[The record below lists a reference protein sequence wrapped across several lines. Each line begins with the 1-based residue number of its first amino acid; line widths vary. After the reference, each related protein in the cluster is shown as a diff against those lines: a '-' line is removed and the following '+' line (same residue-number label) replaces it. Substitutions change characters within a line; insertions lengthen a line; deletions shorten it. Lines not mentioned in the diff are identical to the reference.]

1 MLPLHSHQYVLAR
14 RIDPKPSSR
23 RSHILAEYDGGKVK
37 VFSNQF
43 PIGQTFPKALT
54 IAGVDSGGGAG
65 IAADLKTFAALGVH
79 GMSAVTSVTAQNT
92 QTVTAIHDLPA
103 TMVKAQIEAVI
114 EDIGV
119 DAAKTG
125 MLHTSE
131 IIEAVAYEIRKYGF
145 PTVVD
150 PVMVAKSGATLLE
163 PAAVKTLKNKLL
175 PLAKVVTPNIPEA
188 EVLSDLKIKSLREA
202 ADAAMKISR
211 NGPAAVVIKGG
222 HLQEDVSVDLLYMD
236 GELRRFEAD
245 RVNTDTT
252 HGTGCSFSAAITAEL
267 AKGKDIP
274 EAVESAKRL
283 ITDAVRFGLKI
294 GGGHGPVNPMASI
307 YREAERYSIL
317 ENISEALRML
327 EVDPNFHIL
336 IPESQTNLAM
346 ALTFARGLED
356 VAAIPGRIVN
366 LGGKAH
372 ASAPPRFGASR
383 HVAATLMTARKHNS
397 LVRAAM
403 NIKFSEEILKICEKL
418 GLSTSSYDRAR
429 EPPEIKIVEGRS
441 TSWGAE
447 EAIKAA
453 GKVPDI
459 IYHRGDWG
467 KEPMATILAGTAV
480 EAAKIALDLAAEYAK
495 TIPKKS

>member
-1 MLPLHSHQYVLAR
+1 MK
-14 RIDPKPSSR
+14 KPFNQ
-23 RSHILAEYDGGKVK
+23 IL
-37 VFSNQF
+37 
-43 PIGQTFPKALT
+43 IGQKTPRALT

-79 GMSAVTSVTAQNT
+79 GMSVVTSVTAQNT
-92 QTVTAIHDLPA
+92 LTVTAIHDLP
-103 TMVKAQIEAVI
+103 TGMVKAQIEAVL

-125 MLHTSE
+125 MLHTPE
-131 IIEAVAYEIRKYGF
+131 IIEAVAEEIRKYGF

-163 PAAVKTLKNKLL
+163 PDAVETLKNRLL

-188 EVLSDLKIKSLREA
+188 EVLSGLKIKSWREA
-202 ADAAMKISR
+202 ADAAMKISSY
-211 NGPAAVVIKGG
+211 GPAAVVIKGG
-222 HLQEDVSVDLLYMD
+222 HLQGDVSVDLLYMD
-236 GELRRFEAD
+236 GKLRRFEAD
-245 RVNTDTT
+245 RVITDTT

-267 AKGKDIP
+267 AKGKNIL
-274 EAVESAKRL
+274 ESVESAKRL
-283 ITDAVRFGLKI
+283 ITDAVMFGLKI
-294 GGGHGPVNPMASI
+294 GGGHGPVNPLASL
-307 YREAERYSIL
+307 YREAERYWVI
-317 ENISEALRML
+317 ENISEAVEML
-327 EVDPNFHIL
+327 EADPNFSML

-346 ALTFARGLED
+346 TLTFARGFED

-383 HVAATLMTARKHNS
+383 HVAATLLTARKHNPS
-397 LVRAAM
+397 VRAAM
-403 NIKFSEEILKICEKL
+403 NIKFSEEILKICERM
-418 GLSTSSYDRAR
+418 GLSTSFYDRAR
-429 EPPEIKIVEGRS
+429 EPPEVKLVEGRS

-447 EAIKAA
+447 EAIRVA

-480 EAAKIALDLAAEYAK
+480 EAAKIALDLAAEYVKATLK
-495 TIPKKS
+495 ES